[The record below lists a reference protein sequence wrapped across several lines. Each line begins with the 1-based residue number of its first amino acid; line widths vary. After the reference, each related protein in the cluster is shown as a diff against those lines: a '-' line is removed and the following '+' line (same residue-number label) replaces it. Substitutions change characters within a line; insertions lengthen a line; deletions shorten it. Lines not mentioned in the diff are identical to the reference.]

1 MEAVDIR
8 GNSLASPS
16 SFSVADPATGEK
28 LAEYPLFGP
37 EDVDRA
43 VAEAREAFLKWS
55 RIPFGQRGRILR
67 RAAALLAER
76 ADHVAAV
83 ISRETGKLKLD
94 ALVAEIFPTC
104 DLLRFYGRNAK
115 RFLEPVR
122 AKGNPVLPGRRAY
135 YTFEPRGVVAVIAP
149 WNYPFTLASGPAISA
164 LAAGNAVVL
173 KPSSQTTA
181 SGKVLKQILVDAGL
195 PSQVLHI
202 VTGSGSITGRALI
215 ENPRID
221 MIVFTGST
229 AVGLEVSQA
238 AAKNLVPTV
247 LELGGKDAMIVTAKA
262 DLDRAAHAAV
272 WGAFFNSG
280 QTCTGVEFCFVEKG
294 CYDAFLSKVLEIT
307 THLRSG
313 TSPGQIGSMTMESQ
327 LRVVEEQIA
336 DAVSKGA
343 IVHAGGKRASDSKS
357 LFFEP
362 TVLTGIRPDMKIW
375 QEETFGPVL
384 PIVPY
389 ETPEQA
395 LAMANSTSYGL
406 SGSVFSRDLDEARW
420 FASRMVT
427 GSVNINDCL
436 VTFAFPSL
444 PFGGVK
450 KSGLG
455 FYHGKEGLRS
465 FCRVKAVTEF
475 KGLYTREFFHYPV
488 AARAEANLKG
498 LLRFLYGHGLRSRVS
513 GFPALWR
520 IASGLVRQAIA
531 SRRAQDPP
539 RLPESTRQP

>member
-1 MEAVDIR
+1 MEAVHIR
-8 GNSLASPS
+8 ENSSTPPF
-16 SFSVADPATGEK
+16 SFSVADPVTGQK

-37 EDVDRA
+37 DEVDTA
-43 VAEAREAFLKWS
+43 VAEAKEAFPTWS
-55 RIPFGQRGRILR
+55 SLPFGHRGRIFR

-76 ADHVAAV
+76 ADRVAEV
-83 ISRETGKLKLD
+83 ISRETGKPKLD

-104 DLLRFYGRNAK
+104 DLLRFYSRNAQ
-115 RFLEPVR
+115 RFLRPVR

-135 YTFEPRGVVAVIAP
+135 YTFEPRGVVAVVAP
-149 WNYPFTLASGPAISA
+149 WNYPFTLASGPTISA

-181 SGKVLKQILVDAGL
+181 SGKVFKQILLDAGL
-195 PSQVLHI
+195 PSQVLQI
-202 VTGSGSITGRALI
+202 VTGSGSITGKALI

-280 QTCTGVEFCFVEKG
+280 QTCTGVEFCFVEKR
-294 CYDAFLSKVLEIT
+294 CYDTFLSKVLEIT
-307 THLRSG
+307 RHLMSG
-313 TSPGQIGSMTMESQ
+313 TFPGQIGSMTMESQ
-327 LRVVEEQIA
+327 LRVVEEQIE

-343 IVHAGGKRASDSKS
+343 IVHAGGKRASDAEGF
-357 LFFEP
+357 FFEP
-362 TVLTGIRPDMKIW
+362 TVLTGIRPEMKIW
-375 QEETFGPVL
+375 REETFGPVL
-384 PIVPY
+384 PIVSY
-389 ETPEQA
+389 ETPEEA

-406 SGSVFSRDLDEARW
+406 SGSVFSADLDEARW
-420 FASRMVT
+420 FASRMIT

-450 KSGLG
+450 KSGVG

-465 FCRVKAVTEF
+465 FCRIKAVTEF
-475 KGLYTREFFHYPV
+475 KGYYPREFFHYPV

-498 LLRFLYGHGLRSRVS
+498 LLRFLYSQGLRSRVRA
-513 GFPALWR
+513 FPAVWR
-520 IASGLVRQAIA
+520 IASGLVRQAI
-531 SRRAQDPP
+531 SHRRAEDS
-539 RLPESTRQP
+539 RSAA

>member
-1 MEAVDIR
+1 MEAVNIQPR
-8 GNSLASPS
+8 IAERST

-28 LAEYPLFGP
+28 LSEYPLFGP
-37 EDVDRA
+37 AEVDKA
-43 VAEAREAFLKWS
+43 IAEAREAFPKWA
-55 RIPFGQRGRILR
+55 RIPFSQRERIFY
-67 RAAALLAER
+67 RAASLLAEK
-76 ADHVAAV
+76 ADHVARV
-83 ISRETGKLKLD
+83 ISSETGKTRLD
-94 ALVAEIFPTC
+94 ALLAEIFPTC
-104 DLLRFYGRNAK
+104 DLLRFYGRKAE
-115 RFLEPVR
+115 RFLRPVR
-122 AKGNPVLPGRRAY
+122 VAGSPVLPGRKAY

-149 WNYPFTLASGPAISA
+149 WNYPFTLASGPVLSA
-164 LAAGNAVVL
+164 LAAGNSVVL

-181 SGKVLKQILVDAGL
+181 SGEILKEILVAAGL
-195 PSQVLHI
+195 PPQALQI
-202 VTGSGSITGRALI
+202 VTGSGSVTGKALI
-215 ENPRID
+215 ENPGLD

-229 AVGLEVSQA
+229 SVGIEVSQA
-238 AAKNLVPTV
+238 AAKNLIPTV

-294 CYDAFLSKVLEIT
+294 CYERFLAKVLEIT
-307 THLRSG
+307 RQLRSG
-313 TSPGQIGSMTMESQ
+313 TAPGLIGSMTMESQ
-327 LRVVEEQIA
+327 LRTVEEQIA
-336 DAVSKGA
+336 DAVAKGA
-343 IVHAGGKRASDSKS
+343 IVHTGGKRRSNSKG

-389 ETPEQA
+389 ETAEQA

-406 SGSVFSRDLDEARW
+406 SGSVFSLDLDEARW
-420 FASRMVT
+420 FASRMIT

-450 KSGLG
+450 KSGLSS
-455 FYHGKEGLRS
+455 YHGKEGLRN

-475 KGLYTREFFHYPV
+475 KGLYAREFFHYPV
-488 AARAEANLKG
+488 AAQAEANLKG
-498 LLRFLYGHGLRSRVS
+498 LLRLLYGQGLRSRVR
-513 GFPALWR
+513 GFPAVWR
-520 IASGLVRQAIA
+520 IASGVVRQAI
-531 SRRAQDPP
+531 SRRRAANPQ
-539 RLPESTRQP
+539 SAA